1 MRLPRRE
8 VDVQTQRLQGVD
20 FLKSPHCDARPAT
33 MEIDTIVI
41 HAIALPPETF
51 GGSYIDDLF
60 LGQLDCDAH
69 PYFKDLRDVRVSA
82 HLCIR
87 RDGHITQYV
96 PFDQR
101 AWHAGES
108 WFDGRT
114 RVNDFSIGVELEG
127 SDTQP
132 FEEIQ
137 YRRLVEA
144 GAALMRAHPAIE
156 LSRVIGHADI
166 APARKTDPGPHFDWP
181 RFLTLLE
188 HAR

>member
-1 MRLPRRE
+1 MCIR
-8 VDVQTQRLQGVD
+8 D
-20 FLKSPHCDARPAT
+20 S
-33 MEIDTIVI
+33 
-41 HAIALPPETF
+41 
-51 GGSYIDDLF
+51 
-60 LGQLDCDAH
+60 
-69 PYFKDLRDVRVSA
+69 PYFKGLRDVRVSA

-87 RDGHITQYV
+87 RDGRITQYV

-144 GAALMRAHPAIE
+144 GAALMRAYPAIE